1 MCLPFPLSRNVLAG
15 EDHDI
20 TALMAHGAALWLG
33 TRTGYILLLDPSAL
47 VDGQN
52 PLLGLQYCGKG
63 KVKFIRPLVS
73 PNKPTSKLE
82 VTMAGCTVGVVLKIL
97 DQLKHFRLEFRSRIF
112 FFFAHACLPS
122 KIPAFAIE

>member
-20 TALMAHGAALWLG
+20 TALMTHGAALWLG

-82 VTMAGCTVGVVLKIL
+82 VTMAACTVGVVLMIL
-97 DQLKHFRLEFRSRIF
+97 DQLKHFRLNSDLEF
-112 FFFAHACLPS
+112 FFSFGHARLPS
-122 KIPAFAIE
+122 KIAALL